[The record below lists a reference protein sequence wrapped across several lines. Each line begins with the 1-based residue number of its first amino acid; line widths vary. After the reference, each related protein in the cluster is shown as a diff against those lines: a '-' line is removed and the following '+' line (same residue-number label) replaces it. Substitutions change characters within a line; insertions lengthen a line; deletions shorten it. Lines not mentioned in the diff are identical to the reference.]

1 MEVLDNALYVCVE
14 ALGPQRLE
22 ISFVGASAE
31 CHLHKFKELD
41 DVVAVIEWRNPTF
54 F

>member
-1 MEVLDNALYVCVE
+1 MGMLDNALYVRAE
-14 ALGPQRLE
+14 ALGPQSLE

-41 DVVAVIEWRNPTF
+41 DVVPVIEWRNPAF